1 MKISKKRILVLVILA
16 AIVLFAVAL
25 IKHKKRKLASA
36 PKYGMRPVPV
46 RVITAELG
54 SLATTIDYL
63 AVVEPLRIANVS
75 ARVTATVDKM
85 LCDEGDTVKI
95 GDVLIKLDDREIKN
109 DITSVEAAIA
119 QGQSELAAN
128 QSLVISFG
136 NSVAYWNREAQRDK
150 TLADKGDIPGASAE
164 ATVDK
169 ASEFQGKLDA
179 AKHKSEAFKHLI
191 DSLGSKKAQFET
203 RLSYCTIKSP
213 YDGLVTQR
221 LVDPG
226 DMAALG
232 KKLLVVEDRSRLK
245 LAFDVPQQDL
255 SKVKKGL
262 PVRFSVDTETQRAKL
277 SHMYPSFDKARMLQ
291 AEVFISEDQKDGLK
305 CGQYLAVSVLLNEI
319 KGAVVLP
326 TSCLVESPKHFQYV
340 FVVKDG
346 ILTHHKVKVLSTSE
360 DKAAIEGIAPKQQVV
375 TNTFL
380 GWTTLSTGEKVEVI
394 K

>member
-1 MKISKKRILVLVILA
+1 MKVSKKKIIVLITLA
-16 AIVLFAVAL
+16 VIVLFAVAL
-25 IKHKKRKLASA
+25 IKRKKGKLANA

-46 RVITAELG
+46 RVIIAELG
-54 SLATTIDYL
+54 SLATKIDYL
-63 AVVEPLRIANVS
+63 AVVEPVRIANVS
-75 ARVTATVDKM
+75 ARVTSTVDKL

-95 GDVLIKLDDREIKN
+95 GDVLIELDDREIKN

-119 QGQSELAAN
+119 QGKSELEAN

-164 ATVDK
+164 ATADK
-169 ASEFQGKLDA
+169 ASVFQGKLDA
-179 AKHKSEAFKHLI
+179 AKHKSEALKHLI
-191 DSLGSKKAQFET
+191 TSLESKKAQSET
-203 RLSYCTIKSP
+203 RLSYCKIKSP
-213 YDGLVTQR
+213 YDGIVTQR

-226 DMAALG
+226 DMAAPG
-232 KKLLVVEDRSRLK
+232 KKLLVVKDRSQLK
-245 LAFDVPQQDL
+245 LTFDVPQQDL

-262 PVRFSVDTETQRAKL
+262 PVRFSLGTETQLAKL
-277 SHMYPSFDKARMLQ
+277 SHMYPSLDKARMLQ
-291 AEVFISEDQKDGLK
+291 AEVLISEDQKDGLK

-319 KGAVVLP
+319 KDAVVLP
-326 TSCLVESPKHFQYV
+326 TSCLVKSPRDFQHV

-346 ILTHHKVKVLSTSE
+346 VLTHHKVKVLTSSE
-360 DKAAIEGIAPKQQVV
+360 DKVAIEGIAPKVQVV

-380 GWTTLSTGEKVEVI
+380 GWTTLSAGEKVEVI

>member
-1 MKISKKRILVLVILA
+1 MKISKKRIIILIILA
-16 AIVLFAVAL
+16 VIVLFAVVL
-25 IKHKKRKLASA
+25 IKRKKRKLASA

-54 SLATTIDYL
+54 SLATNIDYL
-63 AVVEPLRIANVS
+63 AVVEPVRIANVS
-75 ARVTATVDKM
+75 ARITATVDK
-85 LCDEGDTVKI
+85 LFCDEGDTVKT
-95 GDVLIKLDDREIKN
+95 GDVLIELDDREIKN
-109 DITSVEAAIA
+109 DIASVEADIA
-119 QGQSELAAN
+119 RGQSELAAN
-128 QSLVISFG
+128 QSLVVSFDS
-136 NSVAYWNREAQRDK
+136 SVAYWNREANRDK

-164 ATVDK
+164 ATADK

-179 AKHKSEAFKHLI
+179 ARHKSQALKHLI
-191 DSLGSKKAQFET
+191 ASLESKKAQFET
-203 RLSYCTIKSP
+203 RLSYCTIISP

-226 DMAALG
+226 DMAVLG
-232 KKLLVVEDRSRLK
+232 KKMLVVKDRSQLK

-262 PVRFSVDTETQRAKL
+262 PVMFSVDTESRRAKL
-277 SHMYPSFDKARMLQ
+277 SHMYPSLDKARMLQ
-291 AEVFISEDQKDGLK
+291 AEVFISEGQKDGLK
-305 CGQYLAVSVLLNEI
+305 CGQYVAVSVLLNEI
-319 KGAVVLP
+319 KNAVVLP

-346 ILTHHKVKVLSTSE
+346 VLTHHKVKVLASSE